1 MRSRPRPL
9 LRGWVGLRDERGS
22 ITTFWLVLIPGLV
35 AAIGLTFD
43 GGQILAAR
51 REALDQAQN
60 AAVAGTQGLD
70 ETATR
75 QGNTQLDPALVS
87 VEVNSY
93 LALVGAT
100 GTHSSTPETVTVTVT
115 RTVDMNMLSIIGI
128 NERTV
133 SGTATA
139 RVVRGVEGPDT

>member
-1 MRSRPRPL
+1 MRSRRPTR
-9 LRGWVGLRDERGS
+9 LRWRKKLRDERGS

-75 QGNTQLDPALVS
+75 QGNTSLDPALVS
-87 VEVNSY
+87 VEVNGY
-93 LALVGAT
+93 LGLVGAT

-115 RTVDMNMLSIIGI
+115 RTVDMHMLSIIGI